1 MLVLESVLTLQPG
14 YKYPPNATSQHEERL
29 WSQYLKCTATA
40 ANGILFCLI
49 HYSSPTAAVKSY
61 LGLSHLLPP
70 LKTGS
75 NIKMLGHI
83 FGVADLCSTVVMCLD
98 ICIGLCRPLIVP
110 CMWNSMKVFTH
121 TRKRERVRHRHTH
134 THTLPLDHTAPENV
148 AQFEDLLNI

>member
-83 FGVADLCSTVVMCLD
+83 FGVADPMMMTYSTTAAEKLCTQHSLLWFQ
-98 ICIGLCRPLIVP
+98 IGQ
-110 CMWNSMKVFTH
+110 
-121 TRKRERVRHRHTH
+121 
-134 THTLPLDHTAPENV
+134 V
-148 AQFEDLLNI
+148 AQHDLSTKVCLGHKVNVGS